1 MAIRRA
7 LAASCLGLALTL
19 LAVPLGAQTSS
30 ASSAAR
36 AGDSADPKDPET
48 GKDKDK
54 PKEKKSEEKPSSP
67 AAREEKPSVTHHEI
81 RVNGG
86 ALRYT
91 ATAGYMPMKDESGK
105 LKANVFYV
113 AYTKDGGGAR
123 RPITYTFNGG
133 PGSASVWLHMGAV
146 GPKRVVMADDG
157 QPLPPPY
164 RVVDNEATWLAFTDV
179 VFIDPVT
186 TGFSRPAE
194 GEKPEQFHGVE
205 EDVQWVGDFIRLW
218 TTRNGRWSSPK
229 FLAGES
235 YGTTRAAG
243 LSGYL
248 QERHGMYLNGIVLIS
263 TILNFQTADFNVGND
278 LPYVT
283 FLPTYTATAWY
294 YKKLPS
300 DLQADFWKA
309 IDESRRFAANE
320 YTLALMKGAKLS
332 DADAK
337 STAAAL
343 ARLTGLSAA
352 YIRAN
357 DLRVTLPRFSKELLR
372 AEHRTVGRLDSRFQ
386 GIDRDDGGERSE
398 YDPSMAAIRGPYGAA
413 VNDYLRTELK
423 YENDLPYE
431 LLTGRVR
438 PWRFGTAENHYLNVG
453 ETLRSAMSQNQ
464 DLKVFVG
471 AGYYDFA
478 TPFFAAEYTIDHLQ
492 LDPALR
498 KNVTLE
504 HYDAGHMMYIHK
516 PSLLKLTAD
525 VAAFYQ
531 RAVPEK

>member
-1 MAIRRA
+1 MAIRRVLA
-7 LAASCLGLALTL
+7 LCCTVLAFAALPLAAQERG
-19 LAVPLGAQTSS
+19 
-30 ASSAAR
+30 
-36 AGDSADPKDPET
+36 
-48 GKDKDK
+48 
-54 PKEKKSEEKPSSP
+54 SSP
-67 AAREEKPSVTHHEI
+67 ATAPAADAAKSSEDRDHDKKPDDKAPPSKEEKPSVTHHEI
-81 RVNGG
+81 RVNG
-86 ALRYT
+86 APLRYT

-105 LKANVFYV
+105 LKANIFYV
-113 AYTKDGGGAR
+113 SYVKDGGPAH

-146 GPKRVVMADDG
+146 GPKRVLMADDG
-157 QPLPPPY
+157 QPPPPPY
-164 RVVDNEATWLAFTDV
+164 RVVDNDATWLTFTDL

-186 TGFSRPAE
+186 TGFSRPAA
-194 GEKPEQFHGVE
+194 GEKAEQFHGVE

-218 TTRNGRWSSPK
+218 TTRNARWSSPK

-263 TILNFQTADFNVGND
+263 SILNFQTAYFNVGND

-294 YKKLPS
+294 YKKLAP
-300 DLQADFWKA
+300 DLQADFNKA
-309 IDESRRFAANE
+309 IDESRKFAANE
-320 YTLALMKGAKLS
+320 YTLALMKGAKLT
-332 DADAK
+332 DAETK
-337 STAAAL
+337 SVAGKV
-343 ARLTGLSAA
+343 ARLTGLSAGFVE
-352 YIRAN
+352 AN

-386 GIDRDDGGERSE
+386 GIDRDSGGETGE

-413 VNDYLRTELK
+413 INDYVRSELK

-431 LLTGRVR
+431 LLTSRVR
-438 PWRFGTAENHYLNVG
+438 PWHYGPAENRYLNVA
-453 ETLRSAMSQNQ
+453 ETLRNAMSQNQ
-464 DLKVFVG
+464 SLKVFVG

-478 TPFFAAEYTIDHLQ
+478 TPFFAAEYTMDHLQ

-504 HYDAGHMMYIHK
+504 HYEAGHMMYIHK
-516 PSLLKLTAD
+516 PSLTKLTSD
-525 VAAFYQ
+525 VSAFYQ
-531 RAVPEK
+531 RALPAQ

>member
-1 MAIRRA
+1 MATRRA
-7 LAASCLGLALTL
+7 SVLVPVGLLVFALVLAAPSGLS
-19 LAVPLGAQTSS
+19 AQ
-30 ASSAAR
+30 ASRADAKSAAKP
-36 AGDSADPKDPET
+36 ADKAPE
-48 GKDKDK
+48 KDKKADAAA
-54 PKEKKSEEKPSSP
+54 EEK
-67 AAREEKPSVTHHEI
+67 KPSVTHHEI
-81 RVNGG
+81 RVNG
-86 ALRYT
+86 APLKYT
-91 ATAGYMPMKDESGK
+91 ATAGYLPMKDEEGK

-113 AYTKDGGGAR
+113 SYTKDGAGAR

-133 PGSASVWLHMGAV
+133 PGSSSVWLHMGAV

-164 RVVDNEATWLAFTDV
+164 KLVDNEATWLAFTDI

-186 TGFSRPAE
+186 TGFSRPAA

-218 TTRNGRWSSPK
+218 TTRNSRWSSPK

-263 TILNFQTADFNVGND
+263 SILNFQTAYFNVGND

-283 FLPTYTATAWY
+283 FLPTYTATAWF
-294 YKKLPS
+294 YKKLPA
-300 DLQADFWKA
+300 DLQSSFSKA
-309 IDESRRFAANE
+309 IDESRQFASTE
-320 YTLALMKGAKLS
+320 YTLALAKGAKLS
-332 DADAK
+332 DAEGKSIAAK
-337 STAAAL
+337 L

-352 YIRAN
+352 FIEAN

-386 GIDRDDGGERSE
+386 GIDRDSGGETGE
-398 YDPSMAAIRGPYGAA
+398 YDPSMAAIRGPYGA
-413 VNDYLRTELK
+413 VINDYVRTELQ

-431 LLTGRVR
+431 LLTSRVR
-438 PWRFGTAENHYLNVG
+438 PWRYGNAENRYLNVA
-453 ETLRSAMSQNQ
+453 ETLRNAMSQNQ
-464 DLKVFVG
+464 SLKVFVG

-478 TPFFAAEYTIDHLQ
+478 TPFFAAEYTMDHLQ

-504 HYDAGHMMYIHK
+504 HYEAGHMMYIHK

-525 VAAFYQ
+525 VSAFYQ
-531 RAVPEK
+531 RAVPEKP